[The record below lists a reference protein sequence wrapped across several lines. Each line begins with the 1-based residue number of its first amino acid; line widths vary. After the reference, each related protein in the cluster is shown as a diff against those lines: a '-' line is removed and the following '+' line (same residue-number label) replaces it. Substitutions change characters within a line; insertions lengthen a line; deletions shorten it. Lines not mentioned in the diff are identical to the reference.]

1 MEVHNEGSRSTSRTA
16 FDFRLGVAADLHKLV
31 SDFVTKPSFSLT
43 RRENLL
49 TSRATISRALSRD
62 ETTAALM
69 RGPLNSS
76 GPSRSQSRHSIETF
90 DCLAMREPNTNVN
103 ACL

>member
-1 MEVHNEGSRSTSRTA
+1 MKGRDRPVVLPLTLDWAWSLT
-16 FDFRLGVAADLHKLV
+16 LHKLL

-43 RRENLL
+43 GRKNLL
-49 TSRATISRALSRD
+49 ASRATISRALSRD